1 MKLASLPILLPTVLF
16 VLAISCSSKETN
28 VNENPET
35 IENADTS
42 LKTKDAFPALKFDKP
57 VEMRQIPGDSSR
69 FFVIEQEG
77 VIRVFQNNASVK
89 SSNVFLDIKNK
100 IKSGG
105 ERGLLGLAFHPDF
118 KNNGYFFVNYTA
130 GSPLKTVIA
139 RYKASMPTAESA
151 DPSSEAVLFTFN
163 QPYDNHNGGSIHFGK
178 DGLLYIATGDGG
190 SGGDPQNNAQN
201 RKSHLGKILRV
212 DVNATGKGNYGIPAD
227 NPYATAGSDNFL
239 PEIYAYGLRNPWR
252 ISFDMENDRLFAG
265 DVGQNEREE
274 IDIITKG
281 GNYGWRIKEGL
292 DCYESS
298 SNCNAAGLIE
308 PIFDYSQ
315 SKGDRSI
322 TGGYVYRGKQ
332 VPSLAGKYIYGDYV
346 SGRIWAL
353 ELDGDKRKSN
363 TLLFEN
369 KGAISSF
376 AQDLSGEV
384 YYLNYGE
391 GKIMKLVNGNL
402 N

>member
-1 MKLASLPILLPTVLF
+1 MLF
-16 VLAISCSSKETN
+16 VLAIACSSKETD
-28 VNENPET
+28 VNDNPEV

-42 LKTKDAFPALKFDKP
+42 LAVKDIFPALSFDKP
-57 VEMRQIPGDSSR
+57 VEMKQAPGDSSR

-89 SSNVFLDIKNK
+89 SSNVFLDIKSK
-100 IKSGG
+100 VKSGG

-118 KNNGYFFVNYTA
+118 KTNGYFFVNYTS
-130 GSPLKTVIA
+130 GTPLKTNIA
-139 RYKASMPTAESA
+139 RYKAASASAQSA
-151 DPSSEAVLFTFN
+151 DPASEAVLFTFN
-163 QPYDNHNGGSIHFGK
+163 QPYDNHNGGSIQFGK

-201 RKSHLGKILRV
+201 RKSFLGKILRV
-212 DVNATGKGNYGIPAD
+212 DVNGTTKGNYGIPAD
-227 NPYATAGSDNFL
+227 NPYPAGNKEEFL

-281 GNYGWRIKEGL
+281 GNYGWRIKEGI
-292 DCYESS
+292 DCYKNSS
-298 SNCNAAGLIE
+298 DCNAEGLIG
-308 PIFDYSQ
+308 PVHDYSQ

-322 TGGYVYRGKQ
+322 TGGYVYRGSQ
-332 VPSLAGKYIYGDYV
+332 VKSLAGKYIYGDYV

-353 ELDGDKRKSN
+353 EMEADKRKLN

-376 AQDLSGEV
+376 AQDLNGEV